1 MKIASYDILIIGG
14 GPAGLMAARKAA
26 QKGVKTL
33 LVEKENQFG
42 LKVCGEA
49 VSADTLAEAEMS
61 PSESFICSR
70 EIDRVLVYA
79 PQEEKNVEISAE
91 SIGYSGGYILN
102 KMTFLKEMGRL
113 ALQEGTEIW
122 MGALA
127 NQLVRHDGLF
137 RCTIGTAKGDQLVE
151 AKVVIGCGGVSS
163 LVARRFFNRQGYRL
177 IPCLQYQMAN
187 CHLVNQRSLEIF
199 LGNNVAP
206 GAYVWIFPKG
216 EGLAN
221 VGIGT
226 QGVPARRC
234 LDRFIETHPQRFKKA
249 RVLSMG
255 AAPVPIGGQIEE
267 LVQDGLMLCGDTAG
281 QVIPL
286 TGAGIHS
293 GIAAGRIA
301 GQVAA
306 EALLEGNISR
316 EKLSAYPEQFNK
328 VWGQCIIGSFKV
340 QQLIVKLSDQELNQL
355 ADIFTG
361 QDIVDLANGFN
372 LTRVGIKLL
381 KYPAFAAKIGRAL
394 IGKQRG

>member
-1 MKIASYDILIIGG
+1 MKIASYDILVIGG
-14 GPAGLMAARKAA
+14 GPAGLMAARKTS

-33 LVEKENQFG
+33 LVEKEKQFG

-49 VSADTLAEAEMS
+49 ASTATLTQAELF

-70 EIDRVLVYA
+70 EINRVLVYP
-79 PQEEKNVEISAE
+79 PQEEKKVEIYAGG
-91 SIGYSGGYILN
+91 IGYSGGYILN
-102 KMTFLKEMGRL
+102 KMAFLEEMGRL

-122 MGALA
+122 MVAVA

-137 RCTIGTAKGDQLVE
+137 RCTIGTAEGVQLVE
-151 AKVVIGCGGVSS
+151 AKLVIGCDGMNS
-163 LVARRFFNRQGYRL
+163 LVARSFFNREGYRR
-177 IPCLQYQMAN
+177 ISCLQYEMAN
-187 CHLVNQRSLEIF
+187 CHLADPTRLEIF
-199 LGNNVAP
+199 IGNNVAP
-206 GAYVWIFPKG
+206 GGYVWIFPKG

-226 QGVPARRC
+226 QGAPARKC
-234 LDRFIETHPQRFKKA
+234 LDKFIETHPQRFQKA

-267 LVQDGLMLCGDTAG
+267 LVQDGLMLCGDAAG

-293 GIAAGRIA
+293 AIAAGRIA

-306 EALLEGNISR
+306 EALIEGNISR
-316 EKLSAYPEQFNK
+316 EKLSAYPEQFNET
-328 VWGQCIIGSFKV
+328 WGKRITDSLKA

-372 LTRVGIKLL
+372 LARVGIKLL
-381 KYPAFAAKIGRAL
+381 KYPTFAAKVARAL
-394 IGKQRG
+394 L